1 MRLDWVL
8 NARLALTVGATLRV
22 LAAVV
27 LLALPQHFPMRD
39 YEVVAPADLTWGE
52 RALYRPRYAPIA
64 EDETAYDALGRS
76 IAAGDGF
83 LLGSHWVIA
92 RAGEP
97 TAYGGALYP
106 MFVAAVYKVTGGLF
120 PPVVA
125 LQLLLSIAAVY
136 GVGRIGAFV
145 GGRPTEA
152 LAAWGAA
159 LHPGL
164 VMAPSLMMTE
174 ALSIPGAVA
183 IVLAAKAWL
192 DAPSVRRAALCGLL
206 IGAAFL
212 VRSPLGL
219 MGLAVSGVAL
229 LVRWKRGAGE
239 TRSLLQQAAV
249 ALVTAAVVLAP
260 WVARNQARYDRFVL
274 SDTKSGVN
282 LWAFNRPPEAPGW
295 PNVDRLN
302 EAERD
307 AHFRQ
312 LARRNITRYPG
323 WFTATTLSRALRYWW
338 PVPRRAVNLVHW
350 AGVAVYTLATL
361 LAMLGLI
368 LLFRRL
374 RRFGPEWLV
383 VTGVAVSWGL
393 SALTAVGL
401 RHRLTGEP
409 LLMVCA
415 GLALATLLLVRRP
428 ALESE

>member
-1 MRLDWVL
+1 MS
-8 NARLALTVGATLRV
+8 ARLALTVGAVLRV

-39 YEVVAPADLTWGE
+39 YDAVAPPDLTWGE
-52 RALYRPRYAPIA
+52 RVLHRPRYAPIA
-64 EDETAYDALGRS
+64 EDETAYDALARS
-76 IAAGDGF
+76 LARGDG
-83 LLGSHWVIA
+83 LVLERHWVIA

-106 MFVAAVYKVTGGLF
+106 MFVAAIYRVTGGLF

-125 LQLLLSIAAVY
+125 LQLILSIAAVY

-145 GGRPTEA
+145 GGRTTEV

-174 ALSIPGAVA
+174 ALSVPGAVA

-192 DAPSVRRAALCGLL
+192 DAPTARRAALCGLL
-206 IGAAFL
+206 VGAAFL

-219 MGLAVSGVAL
+219 MALAVNGAAL
-229 LVRWKRGAGE
+229 LVRWKRHAGE
-239 TRSLLQQAAV
+239 ARSLLQQAGV
-249 ALVTAAVVLAP
+249 ALAAAAVVLAP
-260 WVARNQARYDRFVL
+260 WVARNEARYDRFVL
-274 SDTKSGVN
+274 SDTKAGVN

-295 PNVDRLN
+295 PNVDHLN

-307 AHFRQ
+307 AHFRA
-312 LARRNITRYPG
+312 LARRNIARYPG
-323 WFTATTLSRALRYWW
+323 WFAATTFSRALRYWW
-338 PVPRRAVNLVHW
+338 PVPRRAVNAVHW
-350 AGVAVYTLATL
+350 IGVGVYTVATL
-361 LAMLGLI
+361 LAMLGVV
-368 LLFRRL
+368 LLLRRL

-383 VTGVAVSWGL
+383 AAGVAVTWGL
-393 SALTAVGL
+393 STITAVGL

-415 GLALATLLLVRRP
+415 GLALATLLVARWP
-428 ALESE
+428 ALERR